1 MKVKDLL
8 KIISDVKLYIEF
20 KDKQSYASYGFYT
33 KSDLIYN
40 DKFNNY
46 KIDNITSQYID
57 KKRVIVVFIK

>member
-20 KDKQSYASYGFYT
+20 IDKQSYASYGFYT
-33 KSDLIYN
+33 KNDLIYN

-46 KIDNITSQYID
+46 KIDKITTQYYD
-57 KKRVIVVFIK
+57 NKRLLVIYIK

>member
-20 KDKQSYASYGFYT
+20 IDKQSYTSFGFYT
-33 KSDLIYN
+33 KNDLIYN

-46 KIDNITSQYID
+46 KIDNITTQYYD
-57 KKRVIVVFIK
+57 NKRLLVIYIK

>member
-20 KDKQSYASYGFYT
+20 IDKQSYTSYGFYT
-33 KSDLIYN
+33 KNDLIYN

-46 KIDNITSQYID
+46 KIDNITTQYYD
-57 KKRVIVVFIK
+57 NKRILVIYIK